1 MAGGEPLDDHVG
13 VALRRA
19 YQRAVAN
26 LNARIAPFDVSPL
39 QFSVLVRLHDHGAW
53 TQNSLGRSIFMEPAN
68 IAALVGR
75 LEERGL
81 VAREPDPDDRR
92 AVRVSITPAGTE
104 LLAAVRP
111 EADAANAGTLSVL
124 TAAERTQLM
133 ELLARLTN
141 G

>member
-1 MAGGEPLDDHVG
+1 MAGGDPLDDHVG

-53 TQNSLGRSIFMEPAN
+53 TQNSLGRSIDMEPAN
-68 IAALVGR
+68 IAALVAR

-81 VAREPDPDDRR
+81 VAREPDPHDRR
-92 AVRVSITPAGTE
+92 AVRVTITAAGTE

-111 EADAANAGTLSVL
+111 EADAANTGTLSVL
-124 TAAERTQLM
+124 APAERAQLM
-133 ELLARLTN
+133 GLLERLTR